1 MPFGRRIIFYG
12 KEENLIV
19 IYCKGGNFIL
29 ESGTI
34 NEDSSTYRPDKAAA
48 IYADADSNVEIRGGQ
63 VQSHTSGIHV
73 AGNAKVNILNV
84 DEVFG
89 SSQALLVDYQDNPA
103 VALKGGVFYRRGTA
117 MIKLI
122 NTPEN
127 VNVKSILAPYCHYAE
142 SDKSKL
148 TVEDNATEISKV
160 EVVRPPFRSEFI
172 FGINSII
179 YSPSATLNL
188 EALCEANNSYTGEF
202 TYQWYKNGVMIA
214 GVNSAKYTETGLSA
228 ETYKYE
234 CVITREGYSKTVEAN
249 VYVNK
254 ANLTAED
261 YTAPEAIEKLE
272 YSGDEQALIKEGSAN
287 IGTMKY
293 RLGANG
299 EWFET
304 DKKAVI
310 TKPIE

>member
-1 MPFGRRIIFYG
+1 M
-12 KEENLIV
+12 
-19 IYCKGGNFIL
+19 
-29 ESGTI
+29 
-34 NEDSSTYRPDKAAA
+34 
-48 IYADADSNVEIRGGQ
+48 
-63 VQSHTSGIHV
+63 
-73 AGNAKVNILNV
+73 NILNV

-103 VALKGGVFYRRGTA
+103 VALKGGVFYSRGTA

-160 EVVRPPFRSEFI
+160 EVVRPPFISEFI

-202 TYQWYKNGVMIA
+202 TYQWYKKRRYDCRCKQRQIHRN
-214 GVNSAKYTETGLSA
+214 
-228 ETYKYE
+228 
-234 CVITREGYSKTVEAN
+234 R
-249 VYVNK
+249 
-254 ANLTAED
+254 
-261 YTAPEAIEKLE
+261 LE
-272 YSGDEQALIKEGSAN
+272 RGN
-287 IGTMKY
+287 I
-293 RLGANG
+293 
-299 EWFET
+299 
-304 DKKAVI
+304 
-310 TKPIE
+310 